1 LDNNGWNLYRRTHYL
16 TNGEVIWDFSG
27 NVWSWTDYYIEKSKD
42 RCRIDSHYDECYLEI
57 NACNTFSDVML
68 PSHIQSFNP
77 AIADTSLYTGKNY
90 YPKGEDKYGFVVN
103 EATNRN
109 GLGRFHPTTRDTTA
123 GVGMRGTSYMHGD
136 AMGGIYSLAM
146 GYGPNPSHIECEVG
160 FRCVWRPVSNSSQNY
175 TLMRPVTMAEEYY
188 SSSTWN
194 QFIITEYFSLMN
206 PLEKEQYLYIGMPS
220 EKYYN
225 KENDGSLPE
234 NDTRFRQSL
243 YDTKY
248 MPRFAIN
255 GKIHAPDDKD
265 ASDFAAMKIIK
276 EGIQTKKQYADFRVS
291 PTFDRIQIVGT
302 HQDLKKHTNV
312 HLNIMVLQ
320 KIVPCDD
327 QGDDFCT
334 TILPQIVV
342 EYPMGALGIEIQIP
356 DKGFVEKEFHLTTP
370 SKNQAMC
377 GLVAFL
383 QDMDTH
389 EMIAA
394 SYMDMNPKPPMV
406 FTVDHLP
413 ITTLDKVDQIAKIYS
428 NIIPFQLLQNN
439 PEYHECIGL
448 REKVISVENADSL
461 QYIDAIL
468 DYTDFEASVYTVL
481 GASMTPE
488 MENKATFHYDPDT
501 HRISISFHEP
511 LHGNHDLFR
520 FIIKIH
526 ASSVKGLP
534 YRGDPSL
541 KVYDMNFKWKS
552 FSATDKNQCLVNYA
566 LREQRTLF
574 PVRMVTVDNPRDFNQ
589 DTWINEEDIQLF
601 LPAFGYNQSDSQFS
615 KKYDIYPPVNEKG
628 LRGDGIIDIQ
638 DLYYLVCEVK
648 QQTALEQEIENLAQN

>member
-1 LDNNGWNLYRRTHYL
+1 
-16 TNGEVIWDFSG
+16 
-27 NVWSWTDYYIEKSKD
+27 
-42 RCRIDSHYDECYLEI
+42 
-57 NACNTFSDVML
+57 
-68 PSHIQSFNP
+68 
-77 AIADTSLYTGKNY
+77 
-90 YPKGEDKYGFVVN
+90 
-103 EATNRN
+103 
-109 GLGRFHPTTRDTTA
+109 
-123 GVGMRGTSYMHGD
+123 
-136 AMGGIYSLAM
+136 
-146 GYGPNPSHIECEVG
+146 
-160 FRCVWRPVSNSSQNY
+160 
-175 TLMRPVTMAEEYY
+175 
-188 SSSTWN
+188 
-194 QFIITEYFSLMN
+194 
-206 PLEKEQYLYIGMPS
+206 YIGMPS